1 MRAALPTDEA
11 LAALTLP
18 DLRAL
23 DRAVRVAIATA
34 RAAFPND
41 FTPLTARSY
50 PMGKIKVTK
59 PLLVDLAA
67 ANLSMPRTQV
77 AAVLDEALRIIRL
90 HVDGGGSVPIHG
102 FGTFE
107 PRVRAAR
114 TGRNPRTGEAIAIPA
129 STAMGF
135 RPAKRRG
142 A

>member
-1 MRAALPTDEA
+1 MTGKTNRAAL
-11 LAALTLP
+11 
-18 DLRAL
+18 
-23 DRAVRVAIATA
+23 V
-34 RAAFPND
+34 
-41 FTPLTARSY
+41 Y
-50 PMGKIKVTK
+50 
-59 PLLVDLAA
+59 LVA

-90 HVDGGGSVPIHG
+90 RVDGGGSVPIHG

-114 TGRNPRTGEAIAIPA
+114 TGRNPRNGEAIAIPA

>member
-1 MRAALPTDEA
+1 MTGKTNRADLIEGIADECRISKRAAEQA
-11 LAALTLP
+11 LASALGLIT
-18 DLRAL
+18 R
-23 DRAVRVAIATA
+23 
-34 RAAFPND
+34 
-41 FTPLTARSY
+41 
-50 PMGKIKVTK
+50 
-59 PLLVDLAA
+59 
-67 ANLSMPRTQV
+67 
-77 AAVLDEALRIIRL
+77 
-90 HVDGGGSVPIHG
+90 HVDAGRTVAIHG